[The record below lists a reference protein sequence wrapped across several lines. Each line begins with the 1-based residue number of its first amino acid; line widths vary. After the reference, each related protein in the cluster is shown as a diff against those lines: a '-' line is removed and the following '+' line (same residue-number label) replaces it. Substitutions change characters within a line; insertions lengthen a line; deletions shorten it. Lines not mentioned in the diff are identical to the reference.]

1 MDPLDVF
8 RVNPDG
14 SFVWIGSADSL
25 PVAHEMIKASKV
37 DPSDEF
43 LVYDSQRH
51 NTYTVRVEEL
61 PPSVMH

>member
-1 MDPLDVF
+1 MDPLKVF

-25 PVAHEMIKASKV
+25 PVAHKMIKASKG

-51 NTYTVRVEEL
+51 NTYTLRVEEL
-61 PPSVMH
+61 PPSVIH